1 MELVHEMTLRARL
14 DPKQQVV
21 GAGPGGTRIVASVA
35 GGELEGTRVNGTVAG
50 AGADWVLVGA
60 DGFGRLDVRLQ
71 VETDDGAVL
80 YISYGGLLEL
90 NEAFTTATG
99 ETSFDDQYFRS
110 VPVFETGDE
119 RYAWLTTSVFVG
131 RGRKLADGVEYE
143 IFRVT

>member
-1 MELVHEMTLRARL
+1 MELVHEMTLTVGL
-14 DPKQQVV
+14 DPKQQMV
-21 GAGPGGTRIVASVA
+21 GAGPGGTRIVASA
-35 GGELEGTRVNGTVAG
+35 TGGQLVGERVNGTVAG

-80 YISYGGLLEL
+80 YISYGGLLQL
-90 NEAFTTATG
+90 TEAFTTPGA
-99 ETSFDDQYFRS
+99 ETQFDDQYFRS
-110 VPVFETGDE
+110 TPVFETGDE

-131 RGRKLADGVEYE
+131 RGRKLSDGVEYE